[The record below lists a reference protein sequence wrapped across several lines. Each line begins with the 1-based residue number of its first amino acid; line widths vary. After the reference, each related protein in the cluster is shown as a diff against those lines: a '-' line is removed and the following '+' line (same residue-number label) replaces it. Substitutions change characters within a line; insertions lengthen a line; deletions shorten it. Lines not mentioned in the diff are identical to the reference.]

1 MDLSRRTVEPYLPAV
16 WRVAARREETA
27 DTVTLTL
34 TPPEGAPPLA
44 FAPGQFNMLYTF
56 GAGEVPISI
65 SGDPSKAEEGT
76 VHTLRAVGSVTR
88 LLAKLAEG
96 DTIGLRGPYGTGW
109 PLETAVGGDL
119 LLVAGGLGLAPLRP
133 AIRAALARRAD
144 FGNLTVIYGAR
155 SPENL
160 VFADDLRDWRGRLDT
175 DCKVTVDRAT
185 PNWRGHVGT
194 ILQRIQRAEFD
205 PTRTTTFVCGP
216 EIMMRKT
223 AVALTG
229 MGAAP
234 ERVFISME
242 RNMKCAVGR
251 CGHCQFGPHFLCK
264 EGPVFSY
271 ARVASLLSVAEA

>member
-1 MDLSRRTVEPYLPAV
+1 MDASRTAEAYAPAV
-16 WRVAARREETA
+16 WRVTSRREETA
-27 DTVTLTL
+27 DTVTFTL
-34 TPPEGAPPLA
+34 TPPTGAPPLA

-65 SGDPSKAEEGT
+65 SGDPAKAKDGI

-88 LLAKLAEG
+88 VLAKLEAG
-96 DTIGLRGPYGTGW
+96 DAIGLRGPYGSGW
-109 PLETAVGGDL
+109 PLDEAAGDDL

-133 AIRAALARRAD
+133 AIHAAFARRAN
-144 FGNLTVIYGAR
+144 FGNLTIVYGTR

-160 VFADDLRDWRGRLDT
+160 VFAGDLRDWRSRLDT
-175 DCKVTVDRAT
+175 DCKVTVDHAT
-185 PNWRGHVGT
+185 PEWRGHVGT

-205 PTRTTTFVCGP
+205 PARTTAFICGP

-223 AVALTG
+223 AEALTG
-229 MGAAP
+229 MGVAP

-242 RNMKCAVGR
+242 RNMKCALGR

-264 EGPVFSY
+264 EGPVFPY
-271 ARVASLLSVAEA
+271 ARVAPLLNVAEV